1 MRTSAFVIM
10 MLLTTAL
17 SSTMARTVRE
27 AMIGTPR
34 QLGGSLMTSP
44 HEAINGKHMVTEM
57 SHGADFTSE
66 SQGPEAAQSGL
77 NTEDS
82 DNIEWATMKC
92 LSKEFCKEK
101 KVICSKICKENNG
114 VETQHLPE
122 KCFFKCKKCIPTC

>member
-17 SSTMARTVRE
+17 SSALSRTVRE
-27 AMIGTPR
+27 SMIGTPR
-34 QLGGSLMTSP
+34 LRGSLMAS
-44 HEAINGKHMVTEM
+44 HEDING
-57 SHGADFTSE
+57 GI
-66 SQGPEAAQSGL
+66 

-82 DNIEWATMKC
+82 DNEWTTMKC
-92 LSKEFCKEK
+92 LSKKFCKEK